1 MALQSGYTD
10 INSLLANPRV
20 YYSGSAN
27 ELFNPGQVNAN
38 DYLSDPRMRT
48 NLSVNQ
54 IMNPD
59 QSQANQVMSPAN
71 IYGADTVN
79 PQFQYKIGQPE
90 PQQPSFQYQ
99 QGAEQPGQAW
109 QQGLQQ
115 AIQDG
120 SIREYLDKTV
130 YKRETEAERK
140 KREEEEKKKE
150 ALTQMGDKS
159 KGYTSAPYQMQFTPV
174 NTLLR

>member
-1 MALQSGYTD
+1 MALQSGYTN
-10 INSLLANPRV
+10 INELLTDPRMYV
-20 YYSGSAN
+20 NRPVG

-38 DYLSDPRMRT
+38 DYLTTPGVRT
-48 NLSVNQ
+48 NMSVNQ

-59 QSQANQVMSPAN
+59 QSQANQVMSPAG
-71 IYGADTVN
+71 IYGPDTTN
-79 PQFQYKIGQPE
+79 SQFQYRIGQPE
-90 PQQPSFQYQ
+90 PQQLSFQAQ
-99 QGAEQPGQAW
+99 QGAEQPGQVW

-130 YKRETEAERK
+130 YKRQTEKEK
-140 KREEEEKKKE
+140 EEAKKKE

-159 KGYTSAPYQMQFTPV
+159 KGYTSTPYQMQFTPV